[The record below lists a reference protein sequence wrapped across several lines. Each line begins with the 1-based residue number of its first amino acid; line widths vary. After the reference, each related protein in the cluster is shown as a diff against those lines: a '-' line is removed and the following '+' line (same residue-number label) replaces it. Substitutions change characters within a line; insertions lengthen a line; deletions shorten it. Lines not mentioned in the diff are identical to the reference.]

1 MSVQKYMNYLSENP
15 AYPFCKGC
23 GHNHVVTRLNDALVE
38 LQLDPSKILLV
49 SDIGCIG
56 LVDSLFS
63 ELHTMHT
70 THGRSTAFA
79 TGVELADAIVNTS
92 DLKTIVVIGDGGA
105 MIGLLHLVN
114 AALMNVDVTV
124 VLANN
129 FLFGMTGGQNSGFS
143 PLEFVTPTTPLGNMI
158 PPMDLCKVLEGCGA
172 GFLAR
177 GLAIDKDLPHVIAQ
191 AIAHPG
197 FALVEVVEL
206 CTEYAVKPNQLTG
219 KSLELILSDHHM
231 PLGILR
237 QSAERKEFGV
247 LYKEKFHPQTGID
260 DANSGFITRRYSS
273 SLRNQAGIVIAGT
286 AGERVQLTAHLLARA
301 AVMSDLHCT
310 QKNDNPVTQ
319 GSGFSVSEVC
329 ISPTEIFYTGIDEP
343 DAIIVTSNDGL
354 NELISNGMFYRASE
368 RTMVLADSGLSLPR
382 TNARIVR
389 YPFRKDMTPSR
400 APAAGVFLAALL
412 ADFVPPEAFEEA
424 IMERFTEASTAFK
437 NDFSQLRK
445 SAASIA

>member
-1 MSVQKYMNYLSENP
+1 MENP

-38 LQLDPSKILLV
+38 LQIDPSKILLV

-56 LVDSLFS
+56 LVDSLFPG
-63 ELHTMHT
+63 LHTMHT

-114 AALMNVDVTV
+114 AALMNVDLTV

-143 PLEFVTPTTPLGNMI
+143 PLEFITSTTPLGNMI
-158 PPMDLCKVLEGCGA
+158 PPIDVCKVLEGCGT

-177 GLAIDKDLPHVIAQ
+177 ALATDKNLPHVIAQ
-191 AIAHPG
+191 AITHPG

-206 CTEYAVKPNQLTG
+206 CTEYAVKPNELTG
-219 KSLELILSDHHM
+219 KSLERILSDHHL
-231 PLGILR
+231 PLGILC
-237 QSAERKEFGV
+237 QSADRKEFGV
-247 LYKEKFHPQTGID
+247 SYREKYHRQTGAGD
-260 DANSGFITRRYSS
+260 TNSEYITRRYTS
-273 SLRNQAGIVIAGT
+273 SLRNQTGIVIAGT
-286 AGERVQLTAHLLARA
+286 AGERVQLTAHLLAKA
-301 AVMSDLHCT
+301 AVMSKLHCT

-329 ISPTEIFYTGIDEP
+329 ISPAEIYYTGIDEP
-343 DAIIVTSNDGL
+343 DVMIVTSNDGL
-354 NELISNGMFYRASE
+354 NEVVASGMFARASE
-368 RTMVLADSGLSLPR
+368 RTIILADAELSLPETKAR
-382 TNARIVR
+382 TVR
-389 YPFRKDMTPSR
+389 YPFRKSMTPLR
-400 APAAGVFLAALL
+400 AAAAAVFLAALL
-412 ADFVPPEAFEEA
+412 TDFVPPEAFEET
-424 IMERFTEASTAFK
+424 IMERYSGTSTAFK
-437 NDFSQLRK
+437 NDFLQLRETAQTMAK
-445 SAASIA
+445 P